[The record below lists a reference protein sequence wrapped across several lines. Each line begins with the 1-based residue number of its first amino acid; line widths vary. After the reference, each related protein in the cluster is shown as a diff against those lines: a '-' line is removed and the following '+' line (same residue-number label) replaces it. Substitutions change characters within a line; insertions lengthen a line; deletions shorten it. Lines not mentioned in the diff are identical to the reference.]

1 MFEIVTVT
9 SPLWD
14 LYASH
19 FTQPVVDPAGP
30 SPDAV
35 TAALARVGQDA
46 LEVAPDCVVF
56 NRPGMVATLNG
67 IGQGYITDR
76 VVELLRAEGV
86 ENALV
91 DMGETRAVGTHPE
104 GGPWRVGIE
113 DPAVRGE
120 VAERVSLTNR
130 AIATSDGYGTQFDP
144 AGRFNHIFDPT
155 NGHTSW
161 RYRAISVVAPTATE
175 ADALSTAF
183 CVMPMEQIRSM
194 VQARKLVAYLA
205 MTDGQRVLIES

>member
-1 MFEIVTVT
+1 M
-9 SPLWD
+9 
-14 LYASH
+14 A
-19 FTQPVVDPAGP
+19 
-30 SPDAV
+30 
-35 TAALARVGQDA
+35 
-46 LEVAPDCVVF
+46 
-56 NRPGMVATLNG
+56 ATLNG
-67 IGQGYITDR
+67 IGQGSITDR

-130 AIATSDGYGTQFDP
+130 AIATSGGYGTQFDP

-161 RYRAISVVAPTATE
+161 RYRAVSTIASTATE

-183 CVMPMEQIRSM
+183 CLMPAEQIRAV
-194 VQARKLVAYLA
+194 VQARRLSVHLA
-205 MTDGQRVLIES
+205 MPDGRRVLLEG